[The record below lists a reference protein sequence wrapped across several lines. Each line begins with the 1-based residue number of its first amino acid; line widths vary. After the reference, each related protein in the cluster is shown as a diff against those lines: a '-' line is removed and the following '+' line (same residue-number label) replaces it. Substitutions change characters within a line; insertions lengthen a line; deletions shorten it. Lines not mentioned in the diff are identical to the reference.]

1 MIGFLANRVTR
12 FVLEELLEVEHDT
25 AKWIGRGV
33 GFATGIAF
41 GDPSGGFDLPDSDT
55 DTDSD

>member
-33 GFATGIAF
+33 GVATGIAF
-41 GDPSGGFDLPDSDT
+41 GDPSGAFDLPDSDI
-55 DTDSD
+55 DADND